1 MLWRHVLQ
9 TTSSASPVLSCQLAF
24 AERPLAFSALD
35 DLFGDVIGE
44 NFPALPGPRRRAME
58 LALLRDRAPEA
69 RSARPFDAGRLLP
82 SDGSWREGFLDVVR
96 ILSGRSPLVLAIDD
110 AQWLDRPSA
119 DALEF
124 CIRRLEHEPVSI
136 LLTVR
141 TDDPVPFGLDHALP
155 SDRLSRLRLG
165 PLSLGAIG
173 EILRSRLGA
182 VLPRY
187 ALTGLYD
194 TCGGNPFYALECA
207 RLLLSCPRMS
217 LTKEPIPIPQ
227 SLGDLGVIA
236 CSGSRRAA

>member
-1 MLWRHVLQ
+1 MLAV
-9 TTSSASPVLSCQLAF
+9 CC
-24 AERPLAFSALD
+24 
-35 DLFGDVIGE
+35 
-44 NFPALPGPRRRAME
+44 RATG
-58 LALLRDRAPEA
+58 AGA
-69 RSARPFDAGRLLP
+69 RG
-82 SDGSWREGFLDVVR
+82 
-96 ILSGRSPLVLAIDD
+96 SGRAADTLRSFALVLAIDD

-141 TDDPVPFGLDHALP
+141 TDDPVPFGLDYVLP
-155 SDRLSRLRLG
+155 PDRLSRLRLG

-182 VLPRY
+182 VLLRY

-217 LTKEPIPIPQ
+217 LTKEPIP
-227 SLGDLGVIA
+227 SRRTSVISCVAA
-236 CSGSRRAA
+236 CSGSRRMHGGWASSSQPEPTRASG